1 MLGEPRIG
9 LKPLAAVCRRLAIS
23 LGAGVDV
30 RTVFNREAKSAR
42 GPGHRSFAE
51 ISEAVA
57 AGGSISD
64 GFGAHGGYF
73 PEFFRQM
80 VHVGETTGHLPEIF
94 RQLADHYEYQLK
106 LRRTL
111 VSSIT
116 WPLIELGLALSVIG
130 LLIWLMG
137 MIPQLKGNDMLGLG
151 LQGTS
156 GLVKYAGFLALVAVI
171 GLLIHRATGARHVV
185 GGAVAAAGDARPA
198 VGPARSK
205 PWPSPAW
212 LGPCTSRSTPAW
224 KSARR
229 SSCRSRAR
237 RTSITR
243 STSTRSC
250 ATSPRDA
257 KSTKHC
263 AIPARFRSIFS
274 TPCRWAR
281 RAAISSSRW
290 GKLADQ
296 YQDQAKL
303 AMNTMTIL
311 LGVAITGLIAAII
324 IYFIY
329 QIFSRAYMAP
339 INDALKMRH

>member
-51 ISEAVA
+51 ISDAVA

-171 GLLIHRATGARHVV
+171 GLLIHRATVRGMLWVAPLQRLVMHVPQL
-185 GGAVAAAGDARPA
+185 GRAVETMAISRL
-198 VGPARSK
+198 
-205 PWPSPAW
+205 AW
-212 LGPCTSRSTPAW
+212 AMHVTLNSGMEVREAIKLSL
-224 KSARR
+224 
-229 SSCRSRAR
+229 
-237 RTSITR
+237 
-243 STSTRSC
+243 
-250 ATSPRDA
+250 
-257 KSTKHC
+257 KSTQNVYYTQHIDAVMRDITKGREIYE
-263 AIPARFRSIFS
+263 ALRDTGAFSIDFLDAVQVGEES
-274 TPCRWAR
+274 GNLVE
-281 RAAISSSRW
+281 SM

-311 LGVAITGLIAAII
+311 LGVAITGLIAMII

>member
-64 GFGAHGGYF
+64 GFGVHGGYF

-80 VHVGETTGHLPEIF
+80 VHVGEKTGHLPEIF
-94 RQLADHYEYQLK
+94 RQLADHYEHQLK

-116 WPLIELGLALSVIG
+116 WPLIELGLALSVVG

-156 GLVKYAGFLALVAVI
+156 GLVKYAGFLALVAVV
-171 GLLIHRATGARHVV
+171 GLFIHRATVRGMLWVAPLQRLVMHVPQL
-185 GGAVAAAGDARPA
+185 GRALETLAISRL
-198 VGPARSK
+198 
-205 PWPSPAW
+205 AW
-212 LGPCTSRSTPAW
+212 AMHVTLNSGMEVREAIKLSL
-224 KSARR
+224 
-229 SSCRSRAR
+229 
-237 RTSITR
+237 
-243 STSTRSC
+243 
-250 ATSPRDA
+250 
-257 KSTKHC
+257 KSTQNVYYTQHIDAVMRDITKGREIYE
-263 AIPARFRSIFS
+263 ALRDTGVFSIDFLDAVQVGEES
-274 TPCRWAR
+274 GNLVE
-281 RAAISSSRW
+281 SM

-296 YQDQAKL
+296 YQDQARL

-311 LGVAITGLIAAII
+311 LGVAITGLIAVII